1 MTLQY
6 FFSDVCTYL
15 AIIPAAIFCFL
26 PAKQYM
32 KWSSRSVI
40 LAFSLLFILMVPAG
54 VCLGFFFHLD
64 DNITVGI
71 MIIIFFIGYN
81 RLLTTRFSQNL
92 NMFCLCIALMAFC
105 SNFARGFDALLHP
118 DAPANSFSLE
128 ACAFSIR
135 MQYSSGSASW
145 VAGCPFWKQADPFS
159 EGRCPLVRHVPCF
172 LYIFYSEYFHHSP

>member
-26 PAKQYM
+26 PTRQYM

-40 LAFSLLFILMVPAG
+40 LAFSLLFILLVPAG

-92 NMFCLCIALMAFC
+92 NTFCLCIALMAFAAILPEALTLC
-105 SNFARGFDALLHP
+105 SILMHLQAVSVWKPVFFNSDAVFFWFCFLGGRLP
-118 DAPANSFSLE
+118 ILE
-128 ACAFSIR
+128 A
-135 MQYSSGSASW
+135 G
-145 VAGCPFWKQADPFS
+145 
-159 EGRCPLVRHVPCF
+159 
-172 LYIFYSEYFHHSP
+172 